1 MRWHLIMSLVNFHC
15 VKRTQTGRSEEV
27 FSGGKHVGH
36 FEIENSRCIAS
47 GQSETGKA
55 SEGDGGGWK
64 GQGSRCSVSPILNS
78 RRATTVECRNFQA
91 NKWFPYKVALIV
103 LAAHC
108 RLPICLLDSGPRYR
122 VNGVDK
128 GTSLSPPHTFARKC
142 SNSSSQ
148 SLLLLAVAW
157 SATLKWPKI
166 PNVTQK
172 NKTKNKQYT
181 MKYGVHFQH
190 KASNIS
196 GLCESVGW
204 SESDASKR
212 FNSFESQI
220 FLTLNL

>member
-1 MRWHLIMSLVNFHC
+1 MHSQWPERDGEGEW
-15 VKRTQTGRSEEV
+15 GRRRRVE
-27 FSGGKHVGH
+27 
-36 FEIENSRCIAS
+36 R
-47 GQSETGKA
+47 TGKPLF
-55 SEGDGGGWK
+55 SQSNFKLEK
-64 GQGSRCSVSPILNS
+64 SNN
-78 RRATTVECRNFQA
+78 CRVQELPSQQVISLQSCIDCF
-91 NKWFPYKVALIV
+91 